1 MWNREGP
8 EGCFP
13 MAGFSIEA
21 KRIVQGLQTT
31 PQLVVECLTRFDVYV
46 SPSDTLPREPKEPMD
61 AQVNGIRLAY
71 TDQGTG
77 TPIVLL
83 HAFPLNRTMWEPQ
96 VAQFSA
102 RFRTI
107 AVDLRGHGESNAGHT
122 PYTLE
127 ALATDI
133 QHLLDHLNIQEAIF
147 VGLSMGGY
155 ILMAFYRL
163 YADRVK
169 GLVLADTRAQ
179 ADTPDG
185 RTGRFEM
192 SRTAETQG
200 ATAIADIMIPR
211 LLSAHTIK
219 TDPELVENVRRMILH
234 NPVETIV
241 ADLRAM
247 AERPD
252 SVPLLAKIARPTLL
266 LVGELDQ
273 ATPPSDARL
282 MAELIPTAQLAVLAG
297 AAHLSNL
304 EAPQAFNQ
312 AVLSF
317 VKGMT
322 GQ

>member
-1 MWNREGP
+1 
-8 EGCFP
+8 
-13 MAGFSIEA
+13 
-21 KRIVQGLQTT
+21 
-31 PQLVVECLTRFDVYV
+31 
-46 SPSDTLPREPKEPMD
+46 MD
-61 AQVNGIRLAY
+61 AELNGIHLEY
-71 TDQGTG
+71 TDEGTG

-96 VAQFSA
+96 IKPFSEDL
-102 RFRTI
+102 RTI
-107 AVDLRGHGESNAGHT
+107 AIDLRGHGGSGHGHT

-127 ALATDI
+127 ELATDI
-133 QHLLDHLNIQEAIF
+133 KDLLDHLHIQEAIF

-163 YADRVK
+163 YPDRVK
-169 GLVLADTRAQ
+169 SLVLADTRAQ
-179 ADTPDG
+179 ADTPNG

-192 SRTAETQG
+192 IRTAETQG
-200 ATAIADIMIPR
+200 MNAIADIMMPR
-211 LLSAHTIK
+211 LLSVHTMK
-219 TDPELVENVRRMILH
+219 TDPELVQKVRRMILH

-252 SVPLLAKIARPTLL
+252 SVSLLINIARPTLL

-282 MAELIPTAQLAVLAG
+282 MAERIPHAQLAILPG

-304 EAPQAFNQ
+304 EAPEAFNQ
-312 AVLSF
+312 SVLSF
-317 VKGMT
+317 VKGIEAAVND
-322 GQ
+322 

>member
-1 MWNREGP
+1 MG
-8 EGCFP
+8 
-13 MAGFSIEA
+13 
-21 KRIVQGLQTT
+21 
-31 PQLVVECLTRFDVYV
+31 
-46 SPSDTLPREPKEPMD
+46 
-61 AQVNGIRLAY
+61 AQVNGIRLEY
-71 TDQGTG
+71 TDEGAG

-96 VAQFSA
+96 ITPFSA
-102 RFRTI
+102 GLRTI
-107 AVDLRGHGESNAGHT
+107 AIDLRGHGGSGHGPT

-127 ALATDI
+127 ELATDI
-133 QHLLDHLNIQEAIF
+133 KSLLDHLNIQEAIF

-163 YADRVK
+163 YPDRVK
-169 GLVLADTRAQ
+169 ALVLADTRAQ

-185 RTGRFEM
+185 RAGRLGM
-192 SRTAETQG
+192 IRTAETQG
-200 ATAIADIMIPR
+200 TNAIADIMMPR
-211 LLSAHTIK
+211 LLSAHTMK
-219 TDPELVENVRRMILH
+219 TDPELVRKVRRMILH

-252 SVPLLAKIARPTLL
+252 SVSLLINIARPTLL

-282 MAELIPTAQLAVLAG
+282 MAERIPNAQLAILPG

-304 EAPQAFNQ
+304 EVPEAFNQ
-312 AVLSF
+312 SVLSF
-317 VKGMT
+317 VEGIDW
-322 GQ
+322 GSN

>member
-1 MWNREGP
+1 
-8 EGCFP
+8 
-13 MAGFSIEA
+13 
-21 KRIVQGLQTT
+21 
-31 PQLVVECLTRFDVYV
+31 
-46 SPSDTLPREPKEPMD
+46 MD
-61 AQVNGIRLAY
+61 AQVNGVRLEY
-71 TDQGTG
+71 TDEGTG

-96 VAQFSA
+96 INPFSA
-102 RFRTI
+102 GFRTI
-107 AVDLRGHGESNAGHT
+107 AIDLRGHGGSSQGLT
-122 PYTLE
+122 PHTLE
-127 ALATDI
+127 DLATDI
-133 QHLLDHLNIQEAIF
+133 KHLLDHLHIEEAIF

-163 YADRVK
+163 YPDRVK

-185 RTGRFEM
+185 RAGRFEM
-192 SRTAETQG
+192 IRTAETQG
-200 ATAIADIMIPR
+200 ANAIADIMMPR

-219 TDPELVENVRRMILH
+219 TDHELVGQVRRMILH

-252 SVPLLAKIARPTLL
+252 SVRLLAKIARPTLL

-273 ATPPSDARL
+273 GTPPSDARL
-282 MAELIPTAQLAVLAG
+282 MAERIPDAHLAVLPD

-304 EAPQAFNQ
+304 EAPEAFNQ
-312 AVLSF
+312 SVLSF
-317 VKGMT
+317 LKEIAGIVIK
-322 GQ
+322 

>member
-1 MWNREGP
+1 
-8 EGCFP
+8 
-13 MAGFSIEA
+13 
-21 KRIVQGLQTT
+21 
-31 PQLVVECLTRFDVYV
+31 
-46 SPSDTLPREPKEPMD
+46 MD
-61 AQVNGIRLAY
+61 AQLNGIHLEY
-71 TDQGTG
+71 TDEGTG

-96 VAQFSA
+96 IKPFSEDL
-102 RFRTI
+102 RTI
-107 AVDLRGHGESNAGHT
+107 AIDLRGHGGSGRGHT

-127 ALATDI
+127 ELATDI
-133 QHLLDHLNIQEAIF
+133 KDLLDHLHIQEAIF

-163 YADRVK
+163 YPDRVK

-192 SRTAETQG
+192 IRTAETHG
-200 ATAIADIMIPR
+200 TNAIADIMMPR
-211 LLSAHTIK
+211 LLSAHTMK
-219 TDPELVENVRRMILH
+219 TDPELVQRVRRMIIH

-247 AERPD
+247 AERSD
-252 SVPLLAKIARPTLL
+252 SVSLLINIARPTLL

-282 MAELIPTAQLAVLAG
+282 MAERIPHAQLAILPG

-304 EAPQAFNQ
+304 EAPEAFNQ
-312 AVLSF
+312 SVLSF
-317 VKGMT
+317 VEGIEAAVIE
-322 GQ
+322 